1 MLIKTRG
8 NIKKLQN
15 SLFWVRETVSDA
27 GIILCLERLEKRIWI
42 KDLED

>member
-1 MLIKTRG
+1 MLIKTRE

-15 SLFWVRETVSDA
+15 RLFWLRETVSDA

-42 KDLED
+42 NDLDE